1 MENLKSKNVLRV
13 GIDFTLKS
21 IFDEINNPIIQNWN
35 VVESHLLTLK
45 EYLRTLYSININ
57 EYYDRKLYLENK
69 EKSGIKFNSK
79 NVEKSIKERMNDL
92 SHVFNLYKQ
101 GIGREYN
108 STYEYMIEEKI
119 NILGKYINAGASIL
133 QFIDDHNRIFH
144 FTDDNARKSLNDII
158 DKACIMRETLY
169 QQVFNEPIYNKL
181 IKDWDKL
188 SNVMQKVHDFVANK
202 AKENKDQI

>member
-79 NVEKSIKERMNDL
+79 NVEKS
-92 SHVFNLYKQ
+92 
-101 GIGREYN
+101 
-108 STYEYMIEEKI
+108 
-119 NILGKYINAGASIL
+119 
-133 QFIDDHNRIFH
+133 
-144 FTDDNARKSLNDII
+144 
-158 DKACIMRETLY
+158 
-169 QQVFNEPIYNKL
+169 
-181 IKDWDKL
+181 
-188 SNVMQKVHDFVANK
+188 
-202 AKENKDQI
+202 